1 MKNARTK
8 IIVGLVAFL
17 TAGSLFA
24 IKGKMMHHRGM
35 HHKKANVEN
44 CHGMQHDADVNKKSK
59 NLRRSRP
66 RIKKLH
72 QFDEA
77 FLFSVLTG
85 DILGSHG

>member
-59 NLRRSRP
+59 NHHERAAPYENKS
-66 RIKKLH
+66 KK
-72 QFDEA
+72 E
-77 FLFSVLTG
+77 STEK
-85 DILGSHG
+85 